1 MSSLFAPN
9 DSTSGRFLRA
19 PHRTALPPGAG
30 YTLDAFAPKGH
41 PRVIFGDPW
50 RVATARGVRA
60 SPGRR
65 CSPGPFALVKSDRES
80 LLPAGSRRFPPPLP
94 LCRGS
99 RPTVRRPRHARR
111 ACRRAREHSWTRAR
125 RRQRISPPLPSPRT
139 RPMSNPRPHPRTRRH
154 PRDRGFPPQP
164 PSANERCSSTRWPR
178 WKSLDLHPPSRHAAA
193 TVRAARRPRPSAR
206 TTTTPR
212 RRTATRPPPP
222 PPPLLPPPPR
232 PPRPCPRRE
241 SRPGR
246 RTILDR
252 TRDEGN
258 RRASGRRRRRILD
271 ATGSLAAAGTT
282 RFAIRFVRRGRRRR
296 AAPPRFPP
304 RRRGDCPER
313 ECASRTRV
321 RRPSRGRGGRSASG
335 NGISRSG
342 ARGAGYLPA
351 RRSSCASGVTRTF
364 ARVFC
369 GAGGWRTPTLR
380 VHFSI

>member
-1 MSSLFAPN
+1 MQ
-9 DSTSGRFLRA
+9 LR
-19 PHRTALPPGAG
+19 RGAG
-30 YTLDAFAPKGH
+30 GA
-41 PRVIFGDPW
+41 
-50 RVATARGVRA
+50 
-60 SPGRR
+60 
-65 CSPGPFALVKSDRES
+65 
-80 LLPAGSRRFPPPLP
+80 SRRVSR
-94 LCRGS
+94 CRC
-99 RPTVRRPRHARR
+99 RRP
-111 ACRRAREHSWTRAR
+111 
-125 RRQRISPPLPSPRT
+125 PRT
-139 RPMSNPRPHPRTRRH
+139 RFRSE
-154 PRDRGFPPQP
+154 G
-164 PSANERCSSTRWPR
+164 A
-178 WKSLDLHPPSRHAAA
+178 
-193 TVRAARRPRPSAR
+193 
-206 TTTTPR
+206 
-212 RRTATRPPPP
+212 
-222 PPPLLPPPPR
+222 PPPR
-232 PPRPCPRRE
+232 PPRPCPPRE
-241 SRPGR
+241 SRSGR

-321 RRPSRGRGGRSASG
+321 RCPSRGRGGRFASG
-335 NGISRSG
+335 NEISRSG

-369 GAGGWRTPTLR
+369 GAGGWRTPTRR